1 MQNNTSFLLLSHLQ
15 TPTFF
20 SAMLASGPHQTNASV
35 AAASLP
41 IIYQQPT
48 ASVTQQQH
56 HFIHPQ
62 QLQPPAQQPEPEPPG
77 TSSTTPSR
85 NDILIL
91 KYRIRNIS
99 CLESARWQ
107 SAARHAQW
115 TKMVIFALPR
125 ISWQCYELE
134 QIFGHFV
141 QQGGTTRK
149 YKNKNTVG
157 MEPH

>member
-115 TKMVIFALPR
+115 TKMVIFSLPR

-141 QQGGTTRK
+141 QQGGLPE
-149 YKNKNTVG
+149 NTKTKIL
-157 MEPH
+157 